1 MIMIIGQNLS
11 TLPYVLFRKFL
22 CYNSVMWLL
31 NSKIDFYLMRKN
43 PHDRILKEEPKE
55 QHLSTVPKSC

>member
-22 CYNSVMWLL
+22 FYNSVMWLL

>member
-22 CYNSVMWLL
+22 SYNSIMWLL

>member
-22 CYNSVMWLL
+22 SYNSVMWLL

-55 QHLSTVPKSC
+55 